1 MLRNS
6 LIRTLH
12 GGFAL
17 LLCTTDGLVGLP
29 ADDVVLI
36 PGTAEYGGMNVL
48 TGEYHLW
55 ENVDIPIPGLGRLQ
69 CDDFTGTGAD
79 TNATI
84 RAFGNVRIQL
94 NLPGKGGA
102 APLQILA
109 FADEAKYTGTNGLL
123 TLTSTNGSS
132 RVVGRYGTVT
142 GAIIQ
147 YNVTS
152 NTVSVARI
160 GISPDP
166 TMLTNL
172 LKRVRPK
179 SPVRTESK

>member
-17 LLCTTDGLVGLP
+17 LLSTVGILVGLP
-29 ADDVVLI
+29 ADDVVLV

-94 NLPGKGGA
+94 NFPGKGNV

-109 FADEAKYTGTNGLL
+109 FADDARYTGTNGLL

-132 RVVGRYGTVT
+132 RVVGRYGTIT
-142 GAIIQ
+142 GAVIQ

-152 NTVSVARI
+152 NTVSVAKI
-160 GISPDP
+160 GITPDP

-172 LKRVRPK
+172 LKRARPK
-179 SPVRTESK
+179 APAPAESK